1 MLLINHAKGM
11 VRMNCSKLGLGGGA
25 LILLALASGPLGCE
39 TASSSSG
46 GVTPSGPRGI
56 FDPDG
61 GGSPDANVDPPVA
74 SECVAPTKGPT
85 MHGGGSTSGPDNDVW
100 TADGSPHI
108 LPFDTTIYKTVTVEP
123 CAEVLIADGKE
134 VTIRNGGKLIA
145 EGTATKRIHFGA
157 KDAGKPFTN
166 IRTLAPSTARFAY
179 TTIDGGGKP
188 AATFPYLAGTLDMS
202 GDTTLPVQ
210 EVLFVDHVTIDGS
223 QSNGLVMQGHAG
235 FAAGSSALVVK
246 NAVAHPMSV
255 WAVAVG
261 GIPAGSYTGNGID
274 QILLPST
281 SGNETIT
288 ETTTLH
294 ERGVPYLVGHATSSG
309 DLRVDVPAGR
319 PNVTLTIEP
328 GVTMK
333 FKKSGVLRI
342 AVAQSTTPARA
353 SLIAMG
359 TAAKPIVFTSNEPAP
374 AAGDWLGV
382 WFGDIP
388 SATSK
393 IDQARVEYAGGTS
406 VSGSGSCPDNAEGN
420 NDGAIRI
427 FGLPSTQFVTNT
439 MILASKTNGIDRGWR
454 SDSPLVEFLPTN
466 TFTGV
471 TLCQQT
477 FAPNAAN
484 NCPAPAAVPCPQ

>member
-1 MLLINHAKGM
+1 
-11 VRMNCSKLGLGGGA
+11 MNCSKLGLGVGA
-25 LILLALASGPLGCE
+25 VTLLALAAGPLGCE
-39 TASSSSG
+39 TSSSSSG
-46 GVTPSGPRGI
+46 GVA
-56 FDPDG
+56 PDG
-61 GGSPDANVDPPVA
+61 GGVFEPDGGGNPDANVDPPVA
-74 SECVAPTKGPT
+74 SACVPPTKGPT
-85 MHGGGSTSGPDNDVW
+85 MHGGGSTSDPDNDVW

-123 CAEVLIADGKE
+123 CAEVLIADGAQI
-134 VTIRNGGKLIA
+134 TIRNGGKLMA

-188 AATFPYLAGTLDMS
+188 AATVPYLAGTLDMS
-202 GDTTLPVQ
+202 GDATKPVQ

-223 QSNGLVMQGHAG
+223 QSNGLVMQGNAG
-235 FAAGSSALVVK
+235 FVAGSDALVVK
-246 NAVAHPMSV
+246 NAAAHPMSV
-255 WAVAVG
+255 WAVAVAS
-261 GIPAGSYTGNGID
+261 IPAGSYTGNGID

-288 ETTTLH
+288 ETTTVRD
-294 ERGVPYLVGHATSSG
+294 RGVPYLVGHAASSG

-319 PNVTLTIEP
+319 PSVTLTIEP

-342 AVAQSTTPARA
+342 AVAQNATPARA
-353 SLIAMG
+353 SLVANG
-359 TAAKPIVFTSNEPAP
+359 SAAKPIVFTSNEAAP

-382 WFGDIP
+382 WFGDVP
-388 SATSK
+388 SPTSK
-393 IDQARVEYAGGTS
+393 IDHARVEYAGGTS
-406 VSGSGSCPDNAEGN
+406 TSGSGSCPDNAESN
-420 NDGAIRI
+420 NDAAIRI
-427 FGLPSTQFVTNT
+427 FGLPSSEFVTNT
-439 MILASKTNGIDRGWR
+439 VILASKTNGIDRGWR
-454 SDSPLVEFLPTN
+454 SDSPLIEFLPTN

-484 NCPAPAAVPCPQ
+484 NCPAPASVPCPQ